1 MAGSNFIVRGGA
13 DFSDIDKKLKVTQN
27 RLKNFG
33 TKLGKTSSGI
43 SKSFTAM
50 ADGLGLSFLTLGK
63 FALIGVATRGLVNFG
78 KEALQVASDLAEVQ
92 NVVDVTF
99 GAMSEDVDNFA
110 DTALK
115 QFGLSELSAKKYAS
129 TMGAML
135 KSSGLTG
142 ETMKN
147 MAVNLTELSADMAS
161 FYNLQNDAAFEKIQ
175 AGIAG
180 ETKPLRELGINM
192 TVANLEAYALAQGI
206 NKSWQE
212 MTQAEQTLLRYN
224 YLLSVTSDSQ
234 GDFARTSGS
243 WANQVKLLKEQWQEF
258 MALIGKALVEILL
271 PVVKFLNK
279 VLEGLIAIAKWIG
292 KIYAMITGKQM
303 VEEAN
308 TKISDSAYA
317 ASDAETDLEKGI
329 EKAGKAAQ
337 KALAPFDEI
346 NRLQSNLASGSG
358 GVGSFA
364 APEINTTDVGD
375 SLADGIKKAREESE
389 KFFPWFIDR
398 WNNTKGLMTEPVTVP
413 APIFAAIPNPV
424 YTPNWGLDMPPVKGP
439 AFPPIPEPVYKPI
452 WNLNPPLVPAID
464 QNAYQE
470 SLWDM
475 ETETV
480 NIFERMKTKTAEAV
494 ESIRNKIASGYENAK
509 TKALEHLTDLSQRQT
524 EIWENVKTTTQNKL
538 DEINA
543 SILEQLG
550 ITEENYQTHK
560 QNVDAITTE
569 IADVIQENLGKG
581 WAKTGEN
588 TNKAIETTQGN
599 LQTFGKNSGNIA
611 HEIAKAWAVNLGEGF
626 KTAQQNLV
634 NFVNNAGMNMAAF
647 GRGFLRASAETA
659 KGFVSNMVS
668 GFKAVWDNFKSLMNS
683 IGEKVSG
690 WFSANKEVIVKTAI
704 VGGIV
709 VGGAALAIT
718 LPAAIPYAAA
728 ALGGLATVPALATGG
743 ITDGPTLAMV
753 GDNPGGREVVSPL
766 DDLVGMIQQAVQN
779 AGGNGDLNLTIKI
792 GEDTIT
798 QKVIS
803 NINRQ
808 NRISGKTVITV

>member
-1 MAGSNFIVRGGA
+1 M
-13 DFSDIDKKLKVTQN
+13 
-27 RLKNFG
+27 
-33 TKLGKTSSGI
+33 
-43 SKSFTAM
+43 
-50 ADGLGLSFLTLGK
+50 
-63 FALIGVATRGLVNFG
+63 
-78 KEALQVASDLAEVQ
+78 
-92 NVVDVTF
+92 
-99 GAMSEDVDNFA
+99 
-110 DTALK
+110 
-115 QFGLSELSAKKYAS
+115 
-129 TMGAML
+129 
-135 KSSGLTG
+135 
-142 ETMKN
+142 
-147 MAVNLTELSADMAS
+147 
-161 FYNLQNDAAFEKIQ
+161 
-175 AGIAG
+175 
-180 ETKPLRELGINM
+180 
-192 TVANLEAYALAQGI
+192 
-206 NKSWQE
+206 
-212 MTQAEQTLLRYN
+212 
-224 YLLSVTSDSQ
+224 
-234 GDFARTSGS
+234 
-243 WANQVKLLKEQWQEF
+243 
-258 MALIGKALVEILL
+258 
-271 PVVKFLNK
+271 
-279 VLEGLIAIAKWIG
+279 
-292 KIYAMITGKQM
+292 
-303 VEEAN
+303 
-308 TKISDSAYA
+308 
-317 ASDAETDLEKGI
+317 
-329 EKAGKAAQ
+329 
-337 KALAPFDEI
+337 
-346 NRLQSNLASGSG
+346 
-358 GVGSFA
+358 
-364 APEINTTDVGD
+364 
-375 SLADGIKKAREESE
+375 
-389 KFFPWFIDR
+389 
-398 WNNTKGLMTEPVTVP
+398 
-413 APIFAAIPNPV
+413 
-424 YTPNWGLDMPPVKGP
+424 
-439 AFPPIPEPVYKPI
+439 
-452 WNLNPPLVPAID
+452 
-464 QNAYQE
+464 
-470 SLWDM
+470 
-475 ETETV
+475 
-480 NIFERMKTKTAEAV
+480 
-494 ESIRNKIASGYENAK
+494 
-509 TKALEHLTDLSQRQT
+509 TDLSQRQT